1 MVKAESPKAYVLTEK
16 GRHSI
21 LTLHNKTNLWNEFTF
36 CKSLKSKFDVSNGGK
51 AEVHDNL
58 SILKTKMLTRM
69 ESSIVLGTF
78 SDLSSFN
85 PPSNPQR

>member
-21 LTLHNKTNLWNEFTF
+21 LTLNNKTNLWNEFTF

-58 SILKTKMLTRM
+58 SEYIEDKDANTHGVQHCAWHFLRSLL
-69 ESSIVLGTF
+69 I
-78 SDLSSFN
+78 
-85 PPSNPQR
+85 